1 MKKFILLSII
11 IVSLFFTFVAC
22 DLNDGEIRTTIT
34 EKEWEAIDNIT
45 NYTLNIS
52 ISSDRE
58 DGGKSHQ
65 VNAIKSTD
73 TARYSKSSSSQY
85 ATLSDVSYYVITEG
99 QRYVINHWNKQAHQ
113 WDKDV
118 WYADKADWWKPKS
131 IYDELS
137 WVDLEY
143 KDLVYNKEEKAYVY
157 TLKENELI
165 GIISYYFEDG
175 NLVRATAYVYQAEKI
190 EEIDESNCVEEV
202 VATISSIGTTEVEV
216 PEYIIVE

>member
-1 MKKFILLSII
+1 M
-11 IVSLFFTFVAC
+11 
-22 DLNDGEIRTTIT
+22 
-34 EKEWEAIDNIT
+34 
-45 NYTLNIS
+45 
-52 ISSDRE
+52 
-58 DGGKSHQ
+58 
-65 VNAIKSTD
+65 
-73 TARYSKSSSSQY
+73 
-85 ATLSDVSYYVITEG
+85 SYYVITEG
-99 QRYVINHWNKQAHQ
+99 QPYVINHWNKQALQ

-175 NLVRATAYVYQAEKI
+175 NLVRATAYTYQAEKI
-190 EEIDESNCVEEV
+190 EEIDESNCVEEI